1 MISSDLETQNLS
13 LDPDVHDWLT
23 SARQKR
29 LEQQFGQSFDLL
41 RWSKLAKPVLTS
53 WVRREL
59 VYDSALYKKNNDILD
74 SPDQVEQILIEW
86 SYAKWGQRLES
97 IYLENKS
104 NLDQVSCSLLRVKNQ
119 NLAFE
124 LYHRLKSNESTFEEL
139 SWSFGE
145 GDERHHGGRFNKKR
159 MQAISPSLH
168 PLLKKIRP
176 GEVLKPHRIVDWY
189 VILLLDEL
197 VPAQFDER
205 TKSFILKC
213 EMNEWIKSVVL
224 YLISLLNSD
233 KSSVPFND

>member
-1 MISSDLETQNLS
+1 MISSDLEAQNS
-13 LDPDVHDWLT
+13 LPDSDVHDWLT
-23 SARQKR
+23 SARRKQ
-29 LEQQFGQSFDLL
+29 LEHQFSQSIDLL
-41 RWSKLAKPVLTS
+41 CWSKLAKPVLTS

-59 VYDSALYKKNNDILD
+59 VCDSASYKKDNNVLNF
-74 SPDQVEQILIEW
+74 PDQVEQILIDW
-86 SYAKWGQRLES
+86 SYDKWGQRLES
-97 IYLENKS
+97 MYLENKS

-124 LYHRLKSNESTFEEL
+124 LYHRLKSKESTFEEL

-168 PLLKKIRP
+168 PLLKKLRP
-176 GEVLKPHRIVDWY
+176 GEVLKPHRIADWY
-189 VILLLDEL
+189 VILSLDEL

-213 EMNEWIKSVVL
+213 ELNEWVKSVVF
-224 YLISLLNSD
+224 YLVTILSSN
-233 KSSVPFND
+233 KPSVPLAD